1 MKNDDQ
7 MYQSVLSRYAEYQET
22 KKKQRRQTIRRTVPV
37 LACFCF
43 CAVLG
48 LGYWKHFRNLPS
60 IPVQPD
66 YIDETTLETPE
77 TTTST
82 ISESASTTLVSD
94 KTEPASTTAPVSNS
108 ETERITTTAGIQ
120 AQTVTTVVT
129 DATETPTTERSVK
142 QTDTQAPATTPPV
155 SVTQT
160 NTEPPEITSAE
171 PPQKEVTEPI
181 PPEEPADVS
190 APPIPFADVHAAAEA
205 VSSGDVSAYPPE
217 DRREYRRMF
226 KRMKKDGFLYQVTG
240 TDTVTLRDDL
250 NVYLFPDTL
259 YEDIGIGYYVTF
271 REKNYHIMFYYADDV
286 SIAQTDGIADYLQYR
301 MGRRSDKEINVSGT
315 NVSLHFADNGQTY
328 AGAFIDSDHYFS
340 VNSVV
345 SEEEMIEFIEVFR
358 FEALPL
364 S

>member
-7 MYQSVLSRYAEYQET
+7 MFRSVLSRRNEYRER
-22 KKKQRRQTIRRTVPV
+22 KNKRVRAIRRTVPV
-37 LACFCF
+37 FACFCLTV
-43 CAVLG
+43 ALG
-48 LGYWKHFRNLPS
+48 VGYWNHFRNLPP
-60 IPVQPD
+60 IPVQPST
-66 YIDETTLETPE
+66 IENSTIEKTETT
-77 TTTST
+77 
-82 ISESASTTLVSD
+82 SASTHANTTIRS
-94 KTEPASTTAPVSNS
+94 KASSETASTTAPTTNS
-108 ETERITTTAGIQ
+108 ETERMTTTAGK
-120 AQTVTTVVT
+120 QTQTITTVVT
-129 DATETPTTERSVK
+129 DATEALKTERSVK

-226 KRMKKDGFLYQVTG
+226 NRMKKDGFLYQVTG

-301 MGRRSDKEINVSGT
+301 MGRRSDKEINVSGA

-364 S
+364 T